1 MQSTRSYEI
10 GTCFFCMKC
19 MYCAK
24 DLTITTC
31 NCDKSIKPTKKNR
44 TNKVKFS
51 RNCSYFLNNSDQ
63 TYVKKIQESVIK
75 FNYNINLNKS
85 FYYTLCSSC
94 NGKTYREKKKL
105 QNNNGHESSTAG
117 SVPSSTTTSIST
129 TPSITF
135 NNSPIS
141 NETEDLLLDPLLLDQ
156 SFTTSP
162 LSETPDSPLTP
173 LPLSEPF
180 KFKLQIKDNNDTSSQ
195 PSSLIV
201 MEDKPSDIFEFKEKI
216 RDSLDEKYGLL
227 NYGKFKMIYKTENSH
242 GAGNWLDNEHEFND
256 FLNYCEKLKKTM
268 KMMLVIV
275 NVQSKRKVSF

>member
-1 MQSTRSYEI
+1 
-10 GTCFFCMKC
+10 MKC

-31 NCDKSIKPTKKNR
+31 NCDKSIKPTTKNR
-44 TNKVKFS
+44 TNEVKFS
-51 RNCSYFLNNSDQ
+51 RNCFYLLNNSDQ

-75 FNYNINLNKS
+75 FNYNVDLNKS
-85 FYYTLCSSC
+85 FHYTLCSSC

-105 QNNNGHESSTAG
+105 QNNNEYESTAD
-117 SVPSSTTTSIST
+117 SVPSSTTTSIPT
-129 TPSITF
+129 TPFITF

-141 NETEDLLLDPLLLDQ
+141 NETEDLHLDPLLLDQ
-156 SFTTSP
+156 SFTTSS
-162 LSETPDSPLTP
+162 LSEISDSPLTP
-173 LPLSEPF
+173 LPLTPLPQESF

-195 PSSLIV
+195 PSSLIAI
-201 MEDKPSDIFEFKEKI
+201 EDKPSDIFEFKEKI
-216 RDSLDEKYGLL
+216 CESLDEKYGLL

-242 GAGNWLDNEHEFND
+242 GAGNWLNNEHEFND
-256 FLNYCEKLKKTM
+256 FLNYCEKLKKSE